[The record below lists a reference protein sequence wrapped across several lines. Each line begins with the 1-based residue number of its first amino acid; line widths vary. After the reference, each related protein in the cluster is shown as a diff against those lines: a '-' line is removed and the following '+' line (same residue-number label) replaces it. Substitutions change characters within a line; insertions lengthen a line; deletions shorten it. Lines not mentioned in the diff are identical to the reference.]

1 MAPAVGA
8 AIFRTGPL
16 AWDGAVSFWLR
27 NGSLSR
33 CSCVVMFFVLRAA
46 LHRQAVEEGI
56 AR

>member
-8 AIFRTGPL
+8 AIFTSGPL

-27 NGSLSR
+27 NGSFALF
-33 CSCVVMFFVLRAA
+33 VLVMFFVLRKV

-56 AR
+56 VK